1 MALSSSSGGPVEPPA
16 AKKKRPGRP
25 GRPGRKVEREVAF
38 QILYSL
44 NFSSETDETRLRS
57 VFASSPDL
65 EARGLSSA
73 PEGFAWELVCGV
85 WLNRAGIDEAIA
97 RYSQNWRVERMGLIE
112 LTILRIGMYEVLF
125 VPAALDVPV
134 KVALNEA
141 VELAKNF
148 GDENSRGFVNG
159 ILDAA
164 ARALEA
170 GKERHRGQA

>member
-1 MALSSSSGGPVEPPA
+1 MSNPAPKKAGQADRSG
-16 AKKKRPGRP
+16 RPGRQ

-44 NFSSETDETRLRS
+44 SFSPDVDEGRLHT
-57 VFASSPDL
+57 VFANSPDL
-65 EARGLSSA
+65 EAKGLTPD
-73 PEGFAWELVCGV
+73 PEGFTWELVRGV
-85 WLNRAGIDEAIA
+85 WLNRGEIDEAIA
-97 RYSQNWRVERMGLIE
+97 RYSQNWRVERMGRIE

-125 VPAALDVPV
+125 APSTLDVPL
-134 KVALNEA
+134 KVAINEA

-170 GKERHRGQA
+170 GKEQRRAE